1 MELRDVT
8 TVPGVTAVPVV
19 TAVHAVRLH
28 DRYDRRDRR
37 GGTVTYVA
45 DVTAG
50 TGALVKRHLDDSSYL
65 REVPF

>member
-50 TGALVKRHLDDSSYL
+50 TGAAAHS
-65 REVPF
+65 